1 MSVSSLIDQGLE
13 VIKWPLAVA
22 SVAILLFSLI
32 ELRDF
37 EIIAEIFIDN
47 QNILVGFAI
56 YFLLW
61 LVYFSKPSGGSFF
74 STFEHELTH
83 AVFARITFKR
93 VTGLTATYFRPLCW
107 FFIQYVDAAQKK
119 ANHVLCYKKNNR
131 SFELLRS
138 YQPC

>member
-61 LVYFSKPSGGSFF
+61 LVYFSKPSAGSFF

-83 AVFARITFKR
+83 AVFARIAFKR
-93 VTGLTATYFRPLCW
+93 VTGLTATYPRPLSY
-107 FFIQYVDAAQKK
+107 FFSI
-119 ANHVLCYKKNNR
+119 R
-131 SFELLRS
+131 
-138 YQPC
+138 

>member
-61 LVYFSKPSGGSFF
+61 LVYFSKPSAGSFF

-93 VTGLTATYFRPLCW
+93 VVGLTATYFRPLCC
-107 FFIQYVDAAQKK
+107 FFVQYVDAAQKK
-119 ANHVLCYKKNNR
+119 ANHVLCYKKYN
-131 SFELLRS
+131 
-138 YQPC
+138 